1 LSNSLQQLNIQF
13 EPIQDRL
20 ILRILGGDN
29 SELRIW
35 LTRRYTRLLLGVL
48 DTVIETKIDP
58 VKTPYVEQ
66 MKEFEREA
74 ALSGSNFEDKYKAD
88 EVIAFPLGEEPILV
102 SRIDYKKL
110 ENGNVALTLGV
121 EKGQNINLNL
131 DKTLLHALVKL
142 LNQGC
147 DMAEWN
153 IGTPTLPQQKTEE
166 TVPAKKSEK
175 ILH

>member
-1 LSNSLQQLNIQF
+1 MSNSLQQLNIQF

-48 DTVIETKIDP
+48 DSVIETKVDP
-58 VKTPYVEQ
+58 VKTPHVEQ

-74 ALSGSNFEDKYKAD
+74 ALSGSNFEDKYKEELVTAY
-88 EVIAFPLGEEPILV
+88 PLGEEPILV
-102 SRIDYKKL
+102 SRIDYKKHD
-110 ENGNVALTLGV
+110 NGSVALTLGV

-131 DKTLLHALVKL
+131 DTTLLHALVKL

-147 DMAEWN
+147 EMAEWN
-153 IGTPTLPQQKTEE
+153 IGAPSLPQKQGVEAA
-166 TVPAKKSEK
+166 PGKKSEK